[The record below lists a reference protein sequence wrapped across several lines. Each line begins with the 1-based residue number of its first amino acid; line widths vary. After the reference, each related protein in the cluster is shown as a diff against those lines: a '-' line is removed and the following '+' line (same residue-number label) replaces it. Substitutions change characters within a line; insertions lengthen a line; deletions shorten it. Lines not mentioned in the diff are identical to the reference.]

1 VISFEGYGL
10 IWMQV
15 AVDIDYHHNMLASH
29 LKVNSK
35 ETIVGWYSTGAG
47 VNGGSSLIHDFY
59 AREVP
64 NPIHLT
70 VDTGFTNGEGT
81 IKAFVS
87 SNLSLGDRQ
96 LVAHFQEIPVDLRM
110 VDAERVGCEYSIL
123 LLVTN
128 SIFKIHNSPH
138 SSIV

>member
-1 VISFEGYGL
+1 MICR
-10 IWMQV
+10 
-15 AVDIDYHHNMLASH
+15 
-29 LKVNSK
+29 
-35 ETIVGWYSTGAG
+35 YSTGAG